1 MAVKELKESVS
12 VTFTAVVRHY
22 TMVAVSQQA
31 GEFAVA
37 PKYVVHFGSRWFE
50 ILTTA
55 FGFRPNE
62 QVVLDP
68 LVMIDALAVIMG
80 HEEKERCQQGIEA
93 MTIMLETATTLLGT
107 KDLVSFALFFLLA
120 MLRHIDFKS

>member
-1 MAVKELKESVS
+1 ML
-12 VTFTAVVRHY
+12 TA
-22 TMVAVSQQA
+22 
-31 GEFAVA
+31 
-37 PKYVVHFGSRWFE
+37 
-50 ILTTA
+50 A

-107 KDLVSFALFFLLA
+107 KDLVSFASSFFCWT
-120 MLRHIDFKS
+120 